1 MQRALAFDNTPA
13 LRVPLPF
20 FLNVPAF
27 ALLAGLLALWAGPQ
41 AFASRWAPATLALTH
56 LFTLGVL
63 GSAMLGAMMQILP
76 VACNVSFPQAARV
89 SARVH
94 GLLTTGTLCLA
105 WAFLSMRPWAF
116 QAAAGLLGAGLAAFV
131 GAAGLA
137 LWRHRRRVYKGARE
151 ILVPVRAALAGLA
164 LTAAL
169 GVALAG
175 ALGHGRGLP
184 GLIDWHALW
193 GLAGWAGLLL
203 IGLSFQLIPIFQV
216 TEIYPKVLTRWL
228 PLAIPGLLLAWTA
241 LDATDGLPRLMRET
255 VELLLLAAYVVHA
268 LTTWHLLQTRKR
280 PQAEPTTWFWRLAML
295 CILGCAPLWIW
306 LTGDGGAR
314 APLTLGICII
324 VGALWS
330 AVNGMLYKIVPFLL
344 WKHAQDRMV
353 IPDHDPAQARAYL
366 RVMPKMAAYVPEGRA
381 YGQFAVHVLA
391 VAAWLGAGLG
401 LPGCAWAAG
410 GLLAASAA
418 WLALNV
424 GLALRTYRRTLRTMA
439 ALPLAAAAPAK
450 AGPSPATPAPAS
462 GKR

>member
-20 FLNVPAF
+20 FLNVPVF

-56 LFTLGVL
+56 LFTLGIL

-76 VACNVSFPQAARV
+76 VACNVPFPGARRV
-89 SARVH
+89 SAVVH
-94 GLLTTGTLCLA
+94 ALLTAGTLCLA
-105 WAFLSMRPWAF
+105 GGFLSMRPWVF
-116 QAAAGLLGAGLAAFV
+116 QAAAALLGAAFAAFI

-137 LWRHRRRVYKGARE
+137 LWRHRRQVYKGARE
-151 ILVPVRAALAGLA
+151 ILVPVRAALGALA

-184 GLIDWHALW
+184 ALIDWHALW

-203 IGLSFQLIPIFQV
+203 VGMSFQLIPIFQV
-216 TEIYPKVLTRWL
+216 TEIYPKRLTRWL
-228 PLAIPGLLLAWTA
+228 PFIIPGLLLAWSA
-241 LDATDGLPRLMRET
+241 LDATAGLPPLMGET
-255 VELLLLAAYVVHA
+255 AELLLLAAYVVYA
-268 LTTWHLLQTRKR
+268 LATWHLLHTRKR
-280 PQAEPTTWFWRLAML
+280 PRAEPTTWFWHLAML
-295 CILGCAPLWIW
+295 SILACAPLWIW
-306 LTGDGGAR
+306 TTAGAGAR
-314 APLTLGICII
+314 GPLTLGICII

-344 WKHAQDRMV
+344 WKHAQDHMV

-366 RVMPKMAAYVPEGRA
+366 RVMPKMAAYIPEGRA
-381 YGQFAVHVLA
+381 YGQFIAHALT

-401 LPGCAWAAG
+401 VPGCAWAAG
-410 GLLAASAA
+410 ALLAASAG
-418 WLALNV
+418 WLALNI
-424 GLALRTYRRTLRTMA
+424 GLALRTYRRTVRAMA
-439 ALPLAAAAPAK
+439 ALPLA
-450 AGPSPATPAPAS
+450 G
-462 GKR
+462 

>member
-41 AFASRWAPATLALTH
+41 AFDSRWAPTTLALTH

-76 VACNVSFPQAARV
+76 VACNVPFPRATRV
-89 SARVH
+89 SAWVH
-94 GLLTTGTLCLA
+94 GLLTTGTLSLA
-105 WAFLSMRPWAF
+105 WAFLSMRAWAF
-116 QAAAGLLGAGLAAFV
+116 QASAGLLGTAFAV
-131 GAAGLA
+131 FIGGAGLA
-137 LWRHRRRVYKGARE
+137 LWRHRHQVYKGARE

-164 LTAAL
+164 LTAVL

-203 IGLSFQLIPIFQV
+203 ISMSFQLIPIFQV
-216 TEIYPKVLTRWL
+216 TEIYPKPLTRWL
-228 PLAIPGLLLAWTA
+228 PFVIPGLLLAWTA
-241 LDATDGLPRLMRET
+241 LDATDGLPPLMRET
-255 VELLLLAAYVVHA
+255 AELLLLAAYVVYA
-268 LTTWHLLQTRKR
+268 LTTWHLLQHRKR
-280 PQAEPTTWFWRLAML
+280 PRAEPTTWFWHLAML
-295 CILGCAPLWIW
+295 CLIACAPLWIW
-306 LTGDGGAR
+306 LTGDAGAR

-330 AVNGMLYKIVPFLL
+330 AVNGMLYKIMPFLL
-344 WKHAQDRMV
+344 WKHAQDHMV
-353 IPDHDPAQARAYL
+353 IPDHDPAQVRAYL
-366 RVMPKMAAYVPEGRA
+366 LVMPKMTAYIPESRA
-381 YGQFAVHVLA
+381 LGQFVVHTLA

-410 GLLAASAA
+410 GLLAVSAA
-418 WLALNV
+418 WLALNM
-424 GLALRTYRRTLRTMA
+424 GCALWTYRRTLRAMA
-439 ALPLAAAAPAK
+439 ALPLAAAAP
-450 AGPSPATPAPAS
+450 GNTSRPAA
-462 GKR
+462 